1 MSPGF
6 HPQTLR
12 TVNPPFDSKLTRTIL
27 ELQYLRKQGATLTAE
42 PRIFFQLKELFHL
55 LESIG
60 SARIEGNRT
69 TIAEAV
75 EARIDKTP
83 AANEG
88 LKEILNI
95 EQAMEFIE
103 ENIQCGSIINSGFVL
118 ELHRRVVGNL
128 TREGDRTPGQYRK
141 GNITITNS
149 THVAPDGII
158 LNDYLE
164 EFFAFINQEADPLH
178 DLLRIALAHHR
189 FTWIHPFNNG
199 NGRVVRLLT
208 YALLIAKGFDVGSS
222 RMLNPSAV
230 FCSNRDLYYQK
241 LSIADQGT
249 DDALLEWC
257 DYVLSGLLREIHRV
271 DQLADSGFL
280 IATILRPAVR
290 YALERRLVTELE
302 SHILEIAIKQGTFK
316 AADIEFLTE
325 GKLPSE
331 RSRILAR
338 MKENRLIEPIED
350 KGRRYTIR
358 FSGSPLLRCLVH
370 ALRAAGFIDE
380 D

>member
-1 MSPGF
+1 
-6 HPQTLR
+6 
-12 TVNPPFDSKLTRTIL
+12 
-27 ELQYLRKQGATLTAE
+27 
-42 PRIFFQLKELFHL
+42 
-55 LESIG
+55 
-60 SARIEGNRT
+60 
-69 TIAEAV
+69 
-75 EARIDKTP
+75 
-83 AANEG
+83 
-88 LKEILNI
+88 
-95 EQAMEFIE
+95 MEFIE
-103 ENIQCGSIINSGFVL
+103 ENIKHGSSITSGFIL

-141 GNITITNS
+141 GNISITNS
-149 THVAPDGII
+149 THIAPDGII

-164 EFFAFINQEADPLH
+164 EFFAFINHEADPLH
-178 DLLRIALAHHR
+178 DLLRVALAHHR

-222 RMLNPSAV
+222 RLLNPSAV

-249 DDALLEWC
+249 DQSLLEWC
-257 DYVLSGLLREIHRV
+257 DYVLTGLLREITRV
-271 DQLADSGFL
+271 DQLADSEFL
-280 IATILRPAVR
+280 TSTILRPAIR
-290 YALERRLVTELE
+290 YALDRKLVAELE
-302 SHILEIAIKQGTFK
+302 ARILEVAIKLGTFK

-331 RSRILAR
+331 RSRILTR
-338 MKENRLIEPIED
+338 MRESRLIEPVED

-370 ALRAAGFIDE
+370 ALRVAGFIDE